1 MAAGFVTLPLLAR
14 LLGAEEFGVWT
25 AALAFVGLFTAF
37 SEFGLANAGMQR
49 MAGDPDN
56 EGEWLAALSRLRIVF
71 SIAVAILC
79 LALIP
84 VVFGTSGQTSLVALI
99 LVVTIITSGAV
110 SLLAVF
116 QSRLQM
122 GVPLILSTVQS
133 VIWISAVIVLAITDA
148 SVVAVAVAYSL
159 LMLIMAVLQVRAA
172 RRSTTVTWKAD
183 RERVNSLLKL
193 ALPIGFGGLFITIY
207 YKIDAVLLY
216 SLADATQAGY
226 YGVAYRILDPLVLL
240 PAAVM
245 GAMMPVV
252 AAHHG
257 RDSVRVN
264 NYVQRSIDLMSVISL
279 PALAVGLVLSDEVIR
294 LLAGPGFSESAQI
307 LPILMGAFIV
317 ICFGSL
323 AGYLAPVLGLQWRI
337 TIYAAIGALA
347 NIVLNVILIPEYGAV
362 GSAWATLATES
373 VTMTLLL
380 GTGLHRLGFLPS
392 PVRSL
397 GAIVAATAMAAAM
410 LATRPVGLV
419 VALAAGGLV
428 YIAVLWILRVVT
440 PDEIRQLRSGGE
452 DVAVPGPATGGGVS
466 IVVPSYNR
474 AGALRESLPVAL
486 AVAGVDEVVV
496 VDDASTDDT
505 QEYLATI
512 ADPRLKVVTQPR
524 NAGVQAARNL
534 GMRSSSGRWIVFG
547 EDDVL
552 MPVDYAQTLVR
563 VAREQDAAI
572 VGSPWLL
579 VRDGD
584 VEHALAQAQA
594 QAVEKPGL
602 DTPSNFPV
610 RTVET
615 PFFPALALVR
625 RDVFDEIRFDEGYGG
640 NSFREE
646 TDFFVSAA
654 RAGFKVVMTPETYS
668 YQLKTWDGGA
678 HSMRL
683 GYELWSIRNT
693 ARFVLRHGRWLR
705 ANGHLSHP
713 WLFTVRYTGWR
724 LSSVAEYYARSAAG
738 NMKRRVFR
746 R

>member
-1 MAAGFVTLPLLAR
+1 MAAGFITLPLLAR
-14 LLGAEEFGVWT
+14 LLGPDEFGVWT

-49 MAGDPDN
+49 MASDPEN

-71 SIAVAILC
+71 SVVVAVLC

-84 VVFGTSGQTSLVALI
+84 VVFGTGQTALVALI
-99 LVVTIITSGAV
+99 LVLTIITSGAV
-110 SLLAVF
+110 SLLSVF
-116 QSRLQM
+116 HSRLQM
-122 GVPLILSTVQS
+122 GVPLILSTIQS
-133 VIWISAVIVLAITDA
+133 VIWISAVVVLAVTDA
-148 SVVAVAVAYSL
+148 DVVAVAVAYSL
-159 LMLIMAVLQVRAA
+159 LLLVMAVLQVRAA
-172 RRSTTVTWKAD
+172 RRSTTVSWQAD
-183 RERVNSLLKL
+183 RERINSLLKL

-216 SLADATQAGY
+216 SLADATEAGY

-264 NYVQRSIDLMSVISL
+264 NYVQRSIDMMSVISL
-279 PALAVGLVLSDEVIR
+279 PALAVGLVLSDQVIR
-294 LLAGPGFSESAQI
+294 LLAGPGFSESAEV

-362 GSAWATLATES
+362 GSAWATLVTES
-373 VTMTLLL
+373 VTMALLL

-397 GAIVAATAMAAAM
+397 GAVVAALAMAGAM
-410 LATRPVGLV
+410 LVTRPVGLF
-419 VALAAGGLV
+419 VALAAGGVV
-428 YIAVLWILRVVT
+428 YVGALWILRVVR
-440 PDEIRQLRSGGE
+440 PEELAKLRSGG
-452 DVAVPGPATGGGVS
+452 AGPGTVGAGVGIS
-466 IVVPSYNR
+466 VVVPTYNR
-474 AGALRESLPVAL
+474 ADALRESLPVTL
-486 AVAGVDEVVV
+486 AVAGVDEIVV
-496 VDDASTDDT
+496 VDDASEDDT
-505 QEYLATI
+505 QEFLATI
-512 ADPRLKVVTQPR
+512 TDPRLKVVVQPV
-524 NAGVQAARNL
+524 NAGIQAARNL
-534 GMRSSSGRWIVFG
+534 GMQSSGGRWIVFG

-552 MPVDYAQTLVR
+552 MPVDYAETLVR
-563 VAREQDAAI
+563 VAEEQDAAI

-584 VEHALAQAQA
+584 LNGALSQARA
-594 QAVEKPGL
+594 AAVEKPGL

-610 RTVET
+610 ETVET

-625 RDVFDEIRFDEGYGG
+625 RDVFDEVQFDQAYGG

-668 YQLKTWDGGA
+668 YQLKTWGGGA

-683 GYELWSIRNT
+683 GYEMWSIRNT
-693 ARFVLRHGRWLR
+693 ARLVRRHGRWLR
-705 ANGHLSHP
+705 ANGHMKHP
-713 WLFTVRYTGWR
+713 WVFTARYAGWR
-724 LSSVAEYYARSAAG
+724 LRHVAEYYARSAG
-738 NMKRRVFR
+738 GVVKRALRP
-746 R
+746 